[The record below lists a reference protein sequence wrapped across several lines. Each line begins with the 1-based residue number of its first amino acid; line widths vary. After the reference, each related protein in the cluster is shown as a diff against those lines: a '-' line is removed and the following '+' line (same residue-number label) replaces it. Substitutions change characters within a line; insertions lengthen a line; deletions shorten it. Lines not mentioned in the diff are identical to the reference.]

1 MDAKV
6 HPARPVHHPDAE
18 EMNGLVRPH
27 LRLTAA
33 VESAGLAADLDVAV
47 RHNFLESFPEPVRD
61 FHPSASADVEAESAA
76 RPART
81 GMPPRVASVDPEL
94 AAPVVLAELS
104 AHPGLH
110 SNQGQFHRVAQ
121 RPEAAHLEDA
131 TALRVAVLP
140 DAEPQEMSWLLA
152 QSALQALQPPEL
164 LVSRAQV

>member
-1 MDAKV
+1 
-6 HPARPVHHPDAE
+6 
-18 EMNGLVRPH
+18 MNGLVRPD

-33 VESAGLAADLDVAV
+33 VESAGLVADLDVAV
-47 RHNFLESFPEPVRD
+47 RHNFLESFPGPVRD
-61 FHPSASADVEAESAA
+61 FHLSASADVQAESAA

-94 AAPVVLAELS
+94 AAPVVLAEVS
-104 AHPGLH
+104 GHPGLH
-110 SNQGQFHRVAQ
+110 SNQGQFHRVVQ

-140 DAEPQEMSWLLA
+140 DAEPQEMSWLA
-152 QSALQALQPPEL
+152 QSALQALQPPEQ